1 MSPQREIMKAW
12 RLHDKEVLTFDDLPV
27 QNVGDGCVKLKTLVS
42 GISQTDV
49 LMYSG
54 KIPLKAVPL
63 IIGRQCVGMV
73 TEVGENVS
81 RLQRG
86 DRVVVDPFAAC
97 GICPQCKA
105 EQYDECEKLIC
116 RGVDDNGF
124 MSDFNV
130 LPANLLYKLPDR
142 IKDNDAILIE
152 HIALSINVVNKLNL
166 EKGEH
171 LVIVGAST
179 LGIILAQVAI
189 YYQAVPVLV
198 DTDAQ
203 NLALA
208 ADLGVYYTVNSVDA
222 DPAKKIFAITG
233 GKMAEAVAFV
243 NTAQMAFGR
252 SLDYAARGGRVALV
266 GWAEV
271 SDEISGGLGA
281 ILDKQLKL
289 VGVNNGAHM
298 YSSAINLL
306 ANRTLDVSRLIS
318 HEIKFDDVAASV
330 REHMENPAL
339 FMKAVVKV

>member
-1 MSPQREIMKAW
+1 MKAW
-12 RLHDKEVLTFDDLPV
+12 RLHDKEVLTLDDLPV
-27 QNVGDGCVKLKTLVS
+27 QNVGDGCVKLKTLAS

-49 LMYSG
+49 LMYAG
-54 KIPLKAVPL
+54 KMPLKSSPL

-73 TEVGENVS
+73 TEVGENVT

-86 DRVVVDPFAAC
+86 DRVVADPFAAC
-97 GICPQCKA
+97 GVCPQCKD
-105 EQYDECEKLIC
+105 ERYDECERLIC
-116 RGVDDNGF
+116 HGVDDDGF
-124 MSDFNV
+124 MSDFCV
-130 LPANLLYKLPDR
+130 LPANSLYKLPDR
-142 IKDNDAILIE
+142 IKDEDAVLIE
-152 HIALSINVVNKLNL
+152 HIALSINAVNKLNL

-208 ADLGVYYTVNSVDA
+208 EELGVYYTVNSVDA
-222 DPAKKIFAITG
+222 DPVKKIFAITG
-233 GKMAEAVAFV
+233 GKMAEAVAFI

-252 SLDYAARGGRVALV
+252 SLDYAARGGRVALI
-266 GWAEV
+266 GWADVAE
-271 SDEISGGLGA
+271 DISGGFGA
-281 ILDKQLKL
+281 ILDKQLK
-289 VGVNNGAHM
+289 VMGVNNGAHM

-318 HEIKFDDVAASV
+318 HEIKFDDVANSV
-330 REHMENPAL
+330 REHIENPAL
-339 FMKAVVKV
+339 FLKAVVKAK